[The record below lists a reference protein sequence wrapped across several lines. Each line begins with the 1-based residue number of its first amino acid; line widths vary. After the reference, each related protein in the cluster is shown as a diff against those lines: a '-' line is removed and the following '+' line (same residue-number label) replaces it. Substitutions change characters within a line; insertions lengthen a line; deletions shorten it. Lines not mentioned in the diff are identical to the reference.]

1 MLTNKLQTSSETFN
15 SGVLNVLSAVDGVI
29 NSNILTGVNYGDR
42 TVGASRFFN
51 AESAGTEVT
60 RMIAVPFNRMIKR
73 GNILELHDFMDDEKH
88 LFEIVQIQEKY
99 DTAPACLYISLRR
112 TSINYVDKRSD

>member
-1 MLTNKLQTSSETFN
+1 MLSSKKQTSSETFN
-15 SGVLNVLSAVDGVI
+15 SGVLNVLKAVDGVI
-29 NSNILTGVNYGDR
+29 LANTLQSVNYGNR

>member
-1 MLTNKLQTSSETFN
+1 MLASKRQATSETFN
-15 SGVLNVLSAVDGVI
+15 SGVLNVLKSEDGVI
-29 NSNILTGVNYGDR
+29 LANTLQSVNYGNR

>member
-1 MLTNKLQTSSETFN
+1 MLASKKQATSETFN
-15 SGVLNVLSAVDGVI
+15 SGVLNVLKSEDGVI
-29 NSNILTGVNYGDR
+29 LANTLQSVNYGNR

>member
-1 MLTNKLQTSSETFN
+1 MLASKKQATSETFN

-29 NSNILTGVNYGDR
+29 NSNILTGVNYGNR

>member
-1 MLTNKLQTSSETFN
+1 MLASKKQATSETFN
-15 SGVLNVLSAVDGVI
+15 SGVLNVLKASDGI
-29 NSNILTGVNYGDR
+29 IYETIMENVNYGNR

-99 DTAPACLYISLRR
+99 DTAPACLYVSLRR
-112 TSINYVDKRSD
+112 TSVNYVDNRSS